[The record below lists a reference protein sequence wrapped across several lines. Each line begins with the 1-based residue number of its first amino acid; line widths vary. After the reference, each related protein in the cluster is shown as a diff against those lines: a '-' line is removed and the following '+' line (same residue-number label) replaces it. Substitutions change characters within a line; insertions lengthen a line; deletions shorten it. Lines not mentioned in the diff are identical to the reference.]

1 MTKVWFVRDGPEPTR
16 GEPKYT
22 LPLDRCTD
30 QLGLTKKDWLHA
42 LDQTPRFGDQ
52 APRPLGMAE
61 YRHVV
66 CQIDAPEASEYGWRP
81 GYYVLEISPKE
92 VAERLGPP
100 EVGRNPQ

>member
-1 MTKVWFVRDGPEPTR
+1 MTKVWFVRDGPEPMR

-30 QLGLTKKDWLHA
+30 QLGLTKKDWLHG
-42 LDQTPRFGDQ
+42 LNQTPHFQ
-52 APRPLGMAE
+52 APRVAVPE
-61 YRHVV
+61 DRHVV

>member
-22 LPLDRCTD
+22 LPLDQCTD

-61 YRHVV
+61 YRHVI

-92 VAERLGPP
+92 VAERLWPP